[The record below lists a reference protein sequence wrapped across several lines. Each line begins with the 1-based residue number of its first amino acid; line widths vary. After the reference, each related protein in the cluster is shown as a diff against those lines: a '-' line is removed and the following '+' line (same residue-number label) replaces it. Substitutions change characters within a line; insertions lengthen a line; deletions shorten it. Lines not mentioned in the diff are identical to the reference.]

1 MNRLVAA
8 LAALALAPA
17 ALAQETAAPAAPAT
31 TAAAPAD
38 AGPDVAALEGKVE
51 SLAEQVAEMKNDVG
65 GLKKLK
71 FSGYVQ
77 PRFAWREDAIYEK
90 GAPTQDGFYIRRGR
104 FKAVYTA
111 TDWAAFTLQLDA
123 TTSGVGLKE
132 AYATLVLPEDL
143 KLPLKKIAVD
153 AGLQL
158 MPFGYEVGV
167 RSSGDLDLLERSAV
181 SRSFLKGEYDLGVAV
196 RGNLGPFN
204 LKVGLFNGNGVD
216 GAAGKD
222 NDQKKDV
229 IGRLGFDL
237 GNVTGGVSGWYGK
250 TIAYTLADNKDYD
263 RARVGADL
271 QVFLDLLPLGGTAL
285 KGEYIWGKT
294 QIGTGSG
301 GAGDALGVIGWG
313 WYAILTQNVGP
324 WNQIAVRYE
333 QFKPDQKIDEDLP
346 ANQGKV
352 FLQDEISGALHTY
365 LGGNL
370 KLSFAYF
377 HPMNRTKGD
386 TAPSDPKK
394 DSFVAQLQAK
404 F

>member
-17 ALAQETAAPAAPAT
+17 TLAQDTAAPAAPAE
-31 TAAAPAD
+31 AQAAPAESTES
-38 AGPDVAALEGKVE
+38 GPDVAALEGKVE
-51 SLAEQVAEMKNDVG
+51 SLAEQFAEMKTDVS

-77 PRFAWREDAIYEK
+77 GRYAWREDALYN
-90 GAPTQDGFYIRRGR
+90 ASSPPSQNGFFVRRGR

-111 TDWAAFTLQLDA
+111 TDWAKATLQLDA
-123 TTSGVGLKE
+123 TTSGVGVKE
-132 AYATLVLPEDL
+132 AFATL
-143 KLPLKKIAVD
+143 KLPFHGLAVD

-167 RSSGDLDLLERSAV
+167 RSSADLDLLERSAV
-181 SRSFLKGEYDLGVAV
+181 SRAFLRGEYDVGVSLKGQ
-196 RGNLGPFN
+196 RGPLDFR
-204 LKVGLFNGNGVD
+204 VGLYNGNGVD
-216 GAAGKD
+216 GAAGRD
-222 NDQKKDV
+222 NDQYKDV
-229 IGRLGFDL
+229 IGRIGLDL
-237 GNVTGGVSGWYGK
+237 GMVTGGVSGWYGK
-250 TIAYTLADNKDYD
+250 TFDYRTTDQEYD

-271 QVFLDLLPLGGTAL
+271 QVFLDLLPIGGTAL

-294 QIGTGSG
+294 QIGTANG
-301 GAGDALGVIGWG
+301 GAGEELGKIGWG
-313 WYAILTQNVGP
+313 WYGILTQNVGS
-324 WNQIAVRYE
+324 WNQLAIRYE
-333 QFKPDQKIDEDLP
+333 QFKPDQRMDEDAA
-346 ANQGKV
+346 ANQGEV

-365 LGGNL
+365 FGGNL
-370 KLSFAYF
+370 KLTLAYY
-377 HPMNRTKGD
+377 HPMNRSKGD

>member
-1 MNRLVAA
+1 MNRLFAA

-17 ALAQETAAPAAPAT
+17 ALAEDAAPAATPDAT
-31 TAAAPAD
+31 ATAAAPDTAT
-38 AGPDVAALEGKVE
+38 LEGKLDA
-51 SLAEQVAEMKNDVG
+51 LAEQVAEMKGDVS

-77 PRFAWREDAIYEK
+77 PRFAWREDAVYEK

-104 FKAVYTA
+104 FKAVYDA
-111 TDWAAFTLQLDA
+111 TDWATFALQLDA
-123 TTSGVGLKE
+123 TPSGVGLKE
-132 AYATLVLPEDL
+132 AYATLKIPALPEYAL
-143 KLPLKKIAVD
+143 AVD

-167 RSSGDLDLLERSAV
+167 RSSSDLDLLERATF
-181 SRSFLKGEYDLGVAV
+181 SRTFLKGEYDLGVAL
-196 RGNLGPFN
+196 RGKRGPLNF
-204 LKVGLFNGNGVD
+204 KVGLFNGNGVD
-216 GAAGKD
+216 GASGKD
-222 NDQKKDV
+222 NDQRKDV
-229 IGRLGFDL
+229 IGRIGFDL
-237 GNVTGGVSGWYGK
+237 GTITGGVSGWYGK
-250 TIAYTLADNKDYD
+250 TVVYTLADNKEYD

-271 QVFLDLLPLGGTAL
+271 QVFLDLLPIGGTAL
-285 KGEYIWGKT
+285 KGEYLWGKT

-313 WYAILTQNVGP
+313 WYGILTQNVGP
-324 WNQIAVRYE
+324 WNQVAVRYE
-333 QFKPDQKIDEDLP
+333 QFNPDVKLDRDAP
-346 ANQGKV
+346 GNQGKV

-370 KLSFAYF
+370 KLSLAYY
-377 HPMNRTKGD
+377 HPMNRSKGD

-394 DSFVAQLQAK
+394 DSFIAQLQAK